1 MPADSNAEA
10 PGSDF
15 DRDQEHLRLLA
26 IFHYVVGGLCIV
38 FSSFFLLH
46 VGMAIAMYLNPAMLP
61 APPHGAPPPR
71 EVWLLLA
78 AVASGAIALGWS
90 VGILTIIS
98 GRMLAKRRHRIF
110 SLVMASI
117 LCAWIPVGTALGVC
131 TILVLSRRSVRELY
145 ATR

>member
-46 VGMAIAMYLNPAMLP
+46 VGMAIAMYLNPVMLP

-110 SLVMASI
+110 SSAGPLTMAKNDPHSWCVPKC
-117 LCAWIPVGTALGVC
+117 LPRMDSVPLMGGLAL
-131 TILVLSRRSVRELY
+131 S
-145 ATR
+145 